1 MEVGGDR
8 YHPCP
13 DDLVD
18 PLGGPTIYLT
28 LDQDNPDLL
37 REDGGSNRLEPKLPD
52 QGVDRTRTN
61 SLRQHNL
68 NRTLYDAR
76 EDDPDAIDRRV
87 AGYVSLWLTD
97 LRPRRRCVSRLGK
110 PDLDRLGSSDC
121 ALWFPQKREGME

>member
-68 NRTLYDAR
+68 NWT
-76 EDDPDAIDRRV
+76 
-87 AGYVSLWLTD
+87 
-97 LRPRRRCVSRLGK
+97 RP
-110 PDLDRLGSSDC
+110 SDC
-121 ALWFPQKREGME
+121 SLRLPYQSLRDRPLQHPRKDHLNGPDVTKRDDNNPLARLPED